1 MSISWA
7 DKNNIYYKDNGLKQ
21 VDTTA
26 SNVQINQ
33 PAGYYFSNPTQ
44 FEKGTINPI
53 EKRITTNHLNIDTRF
68 RQNYNITTSS
78 DFYYVLPLKM
88 KNVVSMK
95 IVNIELPIIESF
107 RSFYTIS
114 SKQGNNSFVIMID
127 MTGENTRIAIP
138 DGNYEGE
145 VLLDYINNR
154 LTSLGGKFALICF
167 VLNPESG
174 QVVMGIKIDA
184 PFIFSFSVFFE
195 TDMTNVD
202 DKINPLPLKFG
213 WMLGFRKGIYSGK
226 SIYASEGCLDLSGA
240 RYLYLVVED
249 YHNSSNDM
257 FYGLFGSSLLP
268 KNVLGR
274 IQMRYNDDKA
284 YVFNNDN
291 SRVLS
296 NTRNYFGPVN
306 IENIK
311 IQLVDDF
318 GRVVDLNNMD
328 YSFALEMDVLV
339 NL

>member
-1 MSISWA
+1 MKWS
-7 DKNNIYYKDNGLKQ
+7 DKHNIYDKDNGLKQ
-21 VDTTA
+21 VNTTS
-26 SNVQINQ
+26 SNVQIK
-33 PAGYYFSNPTQ
+33 PSTEYFYSTPSQ

-127 MTGENTRIAIP
+127 MTGENARIVIP

-167 VLNPESG
+167 VFNPETG
-174 QVVMGIKIDA
+174 QVVMGIKTGA
-184 PFIFSFSVFFE
+184 PFIFSFTAFFE

-213 WMLGFRKGIYSGK
+213 WMLGFRKGVYSGK
-226 SIYASEGCLDLSGA
+226 SIYVSEGCLDLSGA

-274 IQMRYNDDKA
+274 IQMRYKDDKA

-296 NTRNYFGPVN
+296 NTRTYFGPVN

>member
-1 MSISWA
+1 MSWA
-7 DKNNIYYKDNGLKQ
+7 EKHNIYNTDNSLRK
-21 VDTTA
+21 VDVTPS
-26 SNVQINQ
+26 SNVQIKQSTTYFNSQ
-33 PAGYYFSNPTQ
+33 PSQ
-44 FEKGTINPI
+44 FEKGTLNPL
-53 EKRITTNHLNIDTRF
+53 EKRITTSHLNIDTRF
-68 RQNYNITTSS
+68 RKNYHTTSSS

-88 KNVVSMK
+88 KNVLSMR
-95 IVNIELPIIESF
+95 IVNVELPIIESF

-114 SKQGNNSFVIMID
+114 SKQGNNSFLIMID
-127 MTGENTRIAIP
+127 MTGEHERIVIP
-138 DGNYEGE
+138 DGNYESE
-145 VLLDYINNR
+145 VLLNFINNAI
-154 LTSLGGKFALICF
+154 TNLGGIFSHICF
-167 VLNPESG
+167 MTNPESG
-174 QVVMGIKIDA
+174 QVIMGIKTTA
-184 PFIFSFSVFFE
+184 PLIFSFSIFFE
-195 TDMTNVD
+195 TDMSNVE

-213 WMLGFRKGIYSGK
+213 WLLGFRRGIYSGK
-226 SIYASEGCLDLSGA
+226 SIYVSEGCLDLSGA

-249 YHNSSNDM
+249 FHNSSNDM

-306 IENIK
+306 IENLK

-318 GRVVDLNNMD
+318 GRVVDLNSMD

-339 NL
+339 HL

>member
-1 MSISWA
+1 MSWA
-7 DKNNIYYKDNGLKQ
+7 EKNNPFNSENSLKQ
-21 VDTTA
+21 VDVTS
-26 SNVQINQ
+26 SNVQIKTPTN
-33 PAGYYFSNPTQ
+33 YYNSQ
-44 FEKGTINPI
+44 RSLFEKGTINPI
-53 EKRITTNHLNIDTRF
+53 EKRITTSHLNIDTRF
-68 RQNYNITTSS
+68 RKNYNTTTSS
-78 DFYYVLPLKM
+78 DFYYVLPLKL
-88 KNVVSMK
+88 KNVLSMR

-127 MTGENTRIAIP
+127 MTGEHERIVIP
-138 DGNYEGE
+138 DGNYESE
-145 VLLDYINNR
+145 VLLDFINNAI
-154 LTSLGGKFALICF
+154 TNLGGMFSHICF
-167 VLNPESG
+167 LLNPESG
-174 QVVMGIKIDA
+174 QVVMGIKTSA
-184 PFIFSFSVFFE
+184 PFIFSFTIFFE
-195 TDMTNVD
+195 TDMSNVE

-226 SIYASEGCLDLSGA
+226 SIYVSEGCLDLSGA

-249 YHNSSNDM
+249 FHNSSNDM

-306 IENIK
+306 IENLK
-311 IQLVDDF
+311 IQLIDDF